1 MTRKMNRKRERE
13 RKKEREDVCGR
24 GDVGL
29 TIEMSKRE
37 TILCR
42 GGQQDWTAWSATMA
56 YDACSHGAGTV
67 EQDSGERP

>member
-1 MTRKMNRKRERE
+1 MAMKMKKKRESE
-13 RKKEREDVCGR
+13 RVRR
-24 GDVGL
+24 GGEGL

-42 GGQQDWTAWSATMA
+42 GQQDWTTRLATMA

-67 EQDSGERP
+67 EQEPDERP